1 MDLST
6 VTESLKEG
14 LYSAPRSLVVN
25 ALTGELMCQNNFPD
39 VVSFVE
45 DVRLIWSNCVQFNDK
60 DSPFTRSA
68 YLVSCLFDSTLRDT
82 LQSAFVSFPGAKVL
96 SEDRN
101 GAYICVRLEFN
112 GENVFLVPRCTS
124 FDRCMK
130 LRKVLAPPRIRS
142 LLAERQMSDVSSGKG
157 DNGIVGN
164 NIQNPVPH
172 TAAVGLVSYSGSLL
186 YPASSTQPFLTAEEA
201 LAPERADATSADKSA
216 VVAALNEAQAKRQL
230 LLNKTPSKKNLV
242 PGLQSV
248 ANVSRSSTAGLEFE
262 NDECAPIVV
271 LTLPTGTSSAAVHA
285 TSQADL
291 LALSQLSALSEA
303 FSVADRFTS
312 VATSFAE
319 YNCLQHED
327 EGNDCAE
334 RCWTSGNTAV
344 SAHEGSRSYAQM
356 YSASRYYSMYG
367 DCLRQGALQITTD
380 NARANVDALQQSSYS
395 SKELS
400 ACRKKSG
407 YAYLGSAYL
416 EHSLRRTEHI
426 RLLSAVANKYTSS
439 TGNRAGSAW
448 VSGLIVQHTLPSL
461 CCVPRALAVDV
472 FPLVGVMCRSEM
484 NNDADEEY
492 QQQRRLTEYSSE
504 PGRRSSRRGS
514 SGEKEPELARKHK
527 CFVEMKTI
535 LNNTDEKILRQLA
548 VAYDS

>member
-6 VTESLKEG
+6 VTESLQEG

-25 ALTGELMCQNNFPD
+25 ALTGELVCQNNFPD

-68 YLVSCLFDSTLRDT
+68 YLASCLFDNTLREM

-142 LLAERQMSDVSSGKG
+142 LLAEKQMSDDGV
-157 DNGIVGN
+157 VGSN
-164 NIQNPVPH
+164 VAH
-172 TAAVGLVSYSGSLL
+172 TAAATPGS
-186 YPASSTQPFLTAEEA
+186 SSSLHPTSTTSQQPFLTAEEA
-201 LAPERADATSADKSA
+201 LAPERAADAFADKSA
-216 VVAALNEAQAKRQL
+216 VVTALNETQAKRQVM
-230 LLNKTPSKKNLV
+230 LNKTSSSEKKNLV

-248 ANVSRSSTAGLEFE
+248 ASVARSSAEGLEYE
-262 NDECAPIVV
+262 NDECAPVV
-271 LTLPTGTSSAAVHA
+271 LLKLPISIASAALSRA
-285 TSQADL
+285 GPADL
-291 LALSQLSALSEA
+291 LALSQMSALSEA
-303 FSVADRFTS
+303 LSVADRFTS
-312 VATSFAE
+312 VATSLAE
-319 YNCLQHED
+319 YNCLQLED
-327 EGNDCAE
+327 EASDCAD
-334 RCWTSGNTAV
+334 RCWTSCNTAV

-356 YSASRYYSMYG
+356 YSAARCYSMYG
-367 DCLRQGALQITTD
+367 DCLRQGALQVMSD
-380 NARANVDALQQSSYS
+380 NVRANALALQQSSYT
-395 SKELS
+395 SKEM
-400 ACRKKSG
+400 AARGNQSG
-407 YAYLGSAYL
+407 YGYLDSAYL
-416 EHSLRRTEHI
+416 AHSLRRTEHV
-426 RLLSAVANKYTSS
+426 RLLSTVANKYTSS

-461 CCVPRALAVDV
+461 CGVPRALAVDV
-472 FPLVGVMCRSEM
+472 FPLVGVMCRAEM

-504 PGRRSSRRGS
+504 MNGLGRRSSRRGN

-535 LNNTDEKILRQLA
+535 LNHADEKILRQLA
-548 VAYDS
+548 VAYNS